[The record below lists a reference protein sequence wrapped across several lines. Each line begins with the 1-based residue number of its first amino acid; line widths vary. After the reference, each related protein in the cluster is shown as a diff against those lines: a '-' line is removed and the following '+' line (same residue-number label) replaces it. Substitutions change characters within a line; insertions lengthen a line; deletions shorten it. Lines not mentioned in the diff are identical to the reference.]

1 MKRPSQ
7 RTWIIA
13 GLSAAAVIAIGAFA
27 LSQVPVGSTAQVAA
41 GSSRPTHSSS
51 PSSAA
56 GQAGG
61 SDPGGQSG
69 SGEQKGGSAPATPPA
84 ATKRYTTE
92 VIPAGPATAP
102 ALPPSTALP
111 HPIAPPLPKSASA
124 VGKLV
129 TGYPAAVL
137 PQAPGSAVQTSSVA
151 AQGDRLQVT
160 LTATSTQGVTD
171 VLAFYRS
178 ALAKYGMYDT
188 AAPAL
193 SGATSL
199 LFSRGSDSVTLTAST
214 GKSGT
219 TYTLYAAFTAQ
230 G

>member
-1 MKRPSQ
+1 MKRSSQ

-13 GLSAAAVIAIGAFA
+13 GLSAAAVIAVVAFA
-27 LSQVPVGSTAQVAA
+27 LSQVPVGSTAPVAS
-41 GSSRPTHSSS
+41 GPSHSSHTSS

-56 GQAGG
+56 KQAGG

-69 SGEQKGGSAPATPPA
+69 SGEQKSGAAPATPPA
-84 ATKRYTTE
+84 ASKRYTTE

-111 HPIAPPLPKSASA
+111 HPITAPLPASASA

-129 TGYPAAVL
+129 AGYPTAVL
-137 PQAPGSAVQTSSVA
+137 PQAPASTILTSSVA
-151 AQGDRLQVT
+151 AQGDHLQVT
-160 LTATSTQGVTD
+160 LSATSTQGVTD
-171 VLAFYRS
+171 ILAFYRS

-193 SGATSL
+193 SGSTSL
-199 LFSRGSDSVTLTAST
+199 LFTRGADSVTLTAST